1 MPADIAEVFI
11 MRAFVRCCFYFSLL
25 SAIPPALAAME
36 TAGVDLADHY
46 TVGDQSLVLNGAGIR
61 TKFFFKIYVGA
72 LYLASATH
80 DAGHTLTEPGAKSM
94 QMAMLYR
101 KVGADKI
108 AEGWTDG
115 FRANLSSAQFKRVA
129 TQLRQF
135 NALFPDLK
143 AGDRVYMDYIPGEGT
158 TVTINKDRR
167 GRVAGDDFFAALL
180 KVWIGAHPADD
191 DLKRGLLGK

>member
-1 MPADIAEVFI
+1 
-11 MRAFVRCCFYFSLL
+11 MRAFVRCCFYISLL
-25 SAIPPALAAME
+25 SATLPALATME
-36 TAGVDLADHY
+36 TAGVKLADQY
-46 TVGDQSLVLNGAGIR
+46 TVGEQSLVLNGAGIR

-72 LYLASATH
+72 LYLATATR
-80 DAGHTLTEPGAKSM
+80 DADHALAEPGAKSM

-101 KVGADKI
+101 KVGAKKI

-115 FRANLSSAQFKRVA
+115 FRANLSSAQFNQAA
-129 TQLRQF
+129 TQLKQF

-167 GRVAGDDFFAALL
+167 GRVAGDDFFTALL
-180 KVWIGAHPADD
+180 KVWIGTHPADD